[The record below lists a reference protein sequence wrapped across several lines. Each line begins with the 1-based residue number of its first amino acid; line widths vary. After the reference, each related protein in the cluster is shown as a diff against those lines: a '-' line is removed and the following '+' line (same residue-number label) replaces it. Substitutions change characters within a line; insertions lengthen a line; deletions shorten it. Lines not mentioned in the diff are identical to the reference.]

1 MPPLTPKTEK
11 KRLLEGV
18 LVLMP
23 ATLFTKL
30 VGLLYKIPLI
40 AIVGVTGMAYFLAA
54 YHVYS
59 ALFVL
64 LATGLPTALSLTVA
78 GAVARGEEGGTR
90 RMLLAALCLFLPLGG
105 IGTAFLCLFAAPIA
119 ARLSMAS
126 ATACI
131 LAVAPSLLLSAF
143 IGGVKGYF
151 QGHHRMLPTAVSE
164 ALEAAGK
171 LGFGL
176 CFALLA
182 VRRGADAPTVA
193 AYAIF
198 GITAGLTLAALVLG
212 VWLIADLLG
221 RPATGGKPLPS
232 VGGTLKGLCRL
243 ALPITV
249 SASVMS
255 LVSLMDTALISG
267 QLQRAGFAPDVANA
281 MYSSYGNLAVPLY
294 NLVPTLLTPVTLALM
309 PLLAAGLSGGDKEG
323 GRQALSAALR
333 LCTLVAIPAALGL
346 GVFAEP
352 ILRLIYT
359 GQGEAVRL
367 AAPLLSLLA
376 AAVLPAALITLTGAA
391 LQATGHT
398 VLPIAATLAGA
409 AVKLG
414 VELLLLPVRGVYI
427 FAAPISTLACN
438 LTVLAVEGMALSRV
452 LPFRFFSGKA
462 LFRPLGAAVLGI
474 GAGSGVYLLLS
485 RRWDSPLV
493 MLPVLGVCALLFAL
507 LALRL
512 RAVGEEELSALPYGD
527 RLCGALRKMK
537 LLR

>member
-1 MPPLTPKTEK
+1 MPPSVPKTEK

-30 VGLLYKIPLI
+30 VGLFYKIPLI

-59 ALFVL
+59 VLFVL

-78 GAVARGEEGGTR
+78 GAVARGEEGSAHR
-90 RMLLAALCLFLPLGG
+90 ALWVALCLFLPLGG
-105 IGTAFLCLFAAPIA
+105 LGTVLLCLFATPVA
-119 ARLSMAS
+119 AQLSMENA
-126 ATACI
+126 AACI
-131 LAVAPSLLLSAF
+131 LAVSPSLLLSAF
-143 IGGVKGYF
+143 NGGVKGYF

-164 ALEAAGK
+164 VLEAAGK
-171 LGFGL
+171 LAFGL
-176 CFALLA
+176 CFALFA
-182 VRRGADAPTVA
+182 ARRGADTPTVA
-193 AYAIF
+193 AYAIL
-198 GITAGLTLAALVLG
+198 GITAGLALAALVLG
-212 VWLIADLLG
+212 VWLGIDLCRHPVPRG
-221 RPATGGKPLPS
+221 ASVPP

-255 LVSLMDTALISG
+255 LVSLIDTALISG
-267 QLQRAGFAPDVANA
+267 QLQRAGFAADAANA

-309 PLLAAGLSGGDKEG
+309 PLLAAGLSKGNAEG
-323 GRQALSAALR
+323 GRAALSTALR

-346 GVFAEP
+346 GVFAAP
-352 ILRLIYT
+352 ILRLIYA
-359 GQGEAVRL
+359 GQREAVAL

-376 AAVLPAALITLTGAA
+376 AAMLPAALITLLGAA

-398 VLPIAATLAGA
+398 VLPILATLTGA

-414 VELLLLPVRGVYI
+414 TELLLLPVPGVYI
-427 FAAPISTLACN
+427 YAAPVSTLLCN
-438 LTVLAVEGMALSRV
+438 LTVLAVEGVALARI

-462 LFRPLGAAVLGI
+462 LFCPLGAAVPGI
-474 GAGSGVYLLLS
+474 AAGGGVYLLLA
-485 RRWDSPLV
+485 RNWDSPWV
-493 MLPVLGVCALLFAL
+493 MLPVLAVSAVLFAL

-512 RAVGEEELSALPYGD
+512 RAVGEAELSVLPG
-527 RLCGALRKMK
+527 GARICTVLKKMK